1 MIRSDSDLTSASPR
15 STTTHTYRLVLAGVD
30 VDVER
35 EREDGEGGE
44 EDEGVHED
52 GLAVGVEAAEVDVAV
67 RARELAEQ
75 ARRQQHEEHHAHHH
89 GAPVRHAELIADQIR
104 SREQSSRGRGEG
116 GGLGEECAWFI
127 DAQGERRREKVTC
140 GKEGRKEGRSR
151 VRQPSSGTRCLGPT
165 AHRPPT
171 DAMGSVI
178 CRRIRSRSQLAPGS
192 GRTGPT
198 SQRKRN
204 EPTVAGGSG
213 GHANGA
219 TCVRLERCATS
230 AVLEGASQ
238 SISF

>member
-1 MIRSDSDLTSASPR
+1 RGTRAATTAMIRSDSDLTSASPR

-116 GGLGEECAWFI
+116 GDCERSVRGLS
-127 DAQGERRREKVTC
+127 T
-140 GKEGRKEGRSR
+140 RKERDDGKKS
-151 VRQPSSGTRCLGPT
+151 
-165 AHRPPT
+165 
-171 DAMGSVI
+171 
-178 CRRIRSRSQLAPGS
+178 
-192 GRTGPT
+192 
-198 SQRKRN
+198 
-204 EPTVAGGSG
+204 
-213 GHANGA
+213 
-219 TCVRLERCATS
+219 TC
-230 AVLEGASQ
+230 
-238 SISF
+238 IP